1 MSGKEKCELCQHPF
15 SFTKLYASDA
25 PSKLPLREFFWGLVV
40 KGSRSLR
47 FGIRV
52 LIVLV
57 TWLCIAPTLTCWLW
71 RVSFMRSFAQGA
83 ATIVQRFEPV
93 LVLADCIQGLVISCC
108 LICAVLFCSA
118 AWDYM
123 LQYWVA
129 LAPTILPP
137 IETDDPGVNTQLEAT
152 ASGPGADA
160 SEATSSAHASEGSG
174 GVAVTTEGSSEGEGW
189 STASDDGWAG
199 DEAASSSGRT
209 DERDL
214 RRRSRR
220 LQAGSQAGQPSSGPP
235 TGQVDEGGDGVQQQ
249 GANAAQDE
257 PPAAAAPAQAA
268 AVPAAAAVAPA
279 APAAPPGGDDF
290 REVDF
295 DALLGL
301 QGPLIGLFENAA
313 MIVLLAATMLFAA
326 FLLPFTVG
334 RLALS
339 ALANLQPDQAAS
351 VLNAL
356 ANDPARLHHTGA
368 PASRENATESVALPE
383 GFNGVEMSGV
393 AGAIMVF
400 EQVIKELE
408 VHLAQPTITDW
419 AVLMVGYIVVGCL
432 ALAGLWT
439 YLAWKVVRSG
449 RRGRGL
455 AWAKHALTMAGRQFR
470 AYLIRVGFAAKVVS
484 ILLTELALLPIA
496 HGYFLHMCAWP
507 LVHTRPAISFGLS
520 FVLLHWLLGMGFLM
534 ATAGFLSIT
543 RSILRPGALPF
554 IRDPY
559 DMDNEEPFGQLMTAP
574 MRDQMVRAAA
584 AFAVMAC
591 LAVVCI
597 HVPIRAATVLA
608 PALFPLRLKLV
619 DALVELPADLLL
631 FHVCLPLTLPHLHL
645 RRAVRQALSW
655 WLRKAAWLLDLE
667 HYLLRP
673 PPGQPTAQQGAPRLL
688 GVANGI
694 DRIDVNMVGDVDG
707 TEGLEGR
714 LLALLGLLIATAM
727 TGVTAGI
734 LLPLLTGRQ
743 LLTLLNVPLRHDMY
757 VIAAGCYSLWASCKA
772 AAWLWRVTSSS
783 NLAGVVRKLGKGL
796 WAGACGAA
804 LLVAALGLLPLM
816 AGLLCDL
823 VLAPFRVPPKAMPAL
838 LLQQDWALGLVLL
851 KFVHHLIA
859 GIPDGRHGLLG
870 RPLRD
875 TFAHLVAPPLQA
887 LAALLAVPYLL
898 TRGLLPLTGL
908 PATALHVCWTWA
920 YFVEVAGILLAVAVH
935 YAALKAQQLR
945 RAIHEER
952 YLVGRQL
959 NNLVPTPAVG
969 DGNSA
974 IAS

>member
-25 PSKLPLREFFWGLVV
+25 PSKLPLREFLWGLVV

-52 LIVLV
+52 LIVCV

-71 RVSFMRSFAQGA
+71 RISFMRSFAQGA
-83 ATIVQRFEPV
+83 ATIAQRFEPV

-108 LICAVLFCSA
+108 LICAVLFFSA

-129 LAPTILPP
+129 LAPTLVPP
-137 IETDDPGVNTQLEAT
+137 IEAEEPA
-152 ASGPGADA
+152 PDA
-160 SEATSSAHASEGSG
+160 
-174 GVAVTTEGSSEGEGW
+174 
-189 STASDDGWAG
+189 
-199 DEAASSSGRT
+199 
-209 DERDL
+209 
-214 RRRSRR
+214 
-220 LQAGSQAGQPSSGPP
+220 
-235 TGQVDEGGDGVQQQ
+235 
-249 GANAAQDE
+249 
-257 PPAAAAPAQAA
+257 
-268 AVPAAAAVAPA
+268 
-279 APAAPPGGDDF
+279 
-290 REVDF
+290 
-295 DALLGL
+295 
-301 QGPLIGLFENAA
+301 QGPLLGLFENAA

-339 ALANLQPDQAAS
+339 ALANLQPDQAAL

-356 ANDPARLHHTGA
+356 ANDPARLHSTGVSA
-368 PASRENATESVALPE
+368 PAGNATGGVALPE
-383 GFNGVEMSGV
+383 EFSGVEMSGV

-419 AVLMVGYIVVGCL
+419 AVLVAGYVVVGGL

-455 AWAKHALTMAGRQFR
+455 AWAKHALALAGRQFR

-507 LVHTRPAISFGLS
+507 LVHHRPVISFGLS

-534 ATAGFLSIT
+534 ATASFLSIA
-543 RSILRPGALPF
+543 RGVLRPGALPF
-554 IRDPY
+554 LRDPY
-559 DMDNEEPFGQLMTAP
+559 DMENEEPFGQLMTAP
-574 MRDQMVRAAA
+574 LREQMARAAG

-591 LAVVCI
+591 LAVACI
-597 HVPIRAATVLA
+597 HVPIRAASTLA

-619 DALVELPADLLL
+619 DALAELPADLLL
-631 FHVCLPLTLPHLHL
+631 FHVCLPLTLPHLHI

-673 PPGQPTAQQGAPRLL
+673 QPGQALAQQGPPRLL
-688 GVANGI
+688 GVANGGGASV
-694 DRIDVNMVGDVDG
+694 DANMRGEDADEG
-707 TEGLEGR
+707 EGLEGR
-714 LLALLGLLIATAM
+714 LLALLGLLIVTAIAT
-727 TGVTAGI
+727 VTAGI
-734 LLPLLTGRQ
+734 MVPLLTGRQ

-757 VIAAGCYSLWASCKA
+757 VIAAGCYLLWATCRVL
-772 AAWLWRVTSSS
+772 AWLWRVTSSS
-783 NLAGVVRKLGKGL
+783 NLAGVMRKLGKGL

-804 LLVAALGLLPLM
+804 LLVTALGLLPLM

-838 LLQQDWALGLVLL
+838 LLQQDWALGLIGL
-851 KFVHHLIA
+851 KFAHHMVA

-875 TFAHLVAPPLQA
+875 TFLQLVWPPLQA
-887 LAALLAVPYLL
+887 TALLLAAPYLI
-898 TRGLLPLTGL
+898 TRGVLPLTVL

-920 YFVEVAGILLAVAVH
+920 YFVEVVGLLVAVGVR
-935 YAALKAQQLR
+935 YAALKVQQLR

-959 NNLVPTPAVG
+959 NNLVPTPV
-969 DGNSA
+969 NS
-974 IAS
+974 